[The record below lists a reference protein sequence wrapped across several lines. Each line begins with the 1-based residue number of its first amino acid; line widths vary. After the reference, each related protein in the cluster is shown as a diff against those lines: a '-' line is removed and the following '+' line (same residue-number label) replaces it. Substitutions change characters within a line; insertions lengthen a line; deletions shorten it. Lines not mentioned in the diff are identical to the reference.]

1 VIDDICKSKLSSGT
15 ICSNLE
21 GSPERPAAFDEPDAM
36 SPGCIIGERVC
47 PNLCLQS
54 LNDFAETELR
64 GSHGWSHTQQWAGPE
79 RCLWKGGKVR
89 KGCLLHNFVEG
100 GSIVL
105 FWFDLSLGS
114 KRKRKHI

>member
-1 VIDDICKSKLSSGT
+1 MIDDICKSKLSSGT

-64 GSHGWSHTQQWAGPE
+64 GSHGWSHTHSNGRGQRDVSGKE
-79 RCLWKGGKVR
+79 VRFEKGVCSIISLR
-89 KGCLLHNFVEG
+89 EG
-100 GSIVL
+100 VL
-105 FWFDLSLGS
+105 FYFGL
-114 KRKRKHI
+114 I